1 MELDTYCCLIFYG
14 FTLIHLTGPL
24 SQVVQIKCVMC
35 NIYMNLFIYI
45 YREREREREMCV
57 HLESIL
63 FSSLWRALPAN
74 THTLALW
81 TEFWEAREELI
92 DP

>member
-1 MELDTYCCLIFYG
+1 
-14 FTLIHLTGPL
+14 
-24 SQVVQIKCVMC
+24 
-35 NIYMNLFIYI
+35 MNLYIYIYI

-57 HLESIL
+57 HFGVHHL
-63 FSSLWRALPAN
+63 FFSWRALPAN